1 MDGMFFLKRKRT
13 SDLCFKG
20 SRGWKQLFEIYH
32 WIYHHVS
39 HSQKVHFSRRPFQ
52 IFRIRRVIH
61 VVSSNHWMAGSG
73 WKVEIH
79 SNITSHNIVDVIHH
93 FRSENVQFPQTKNTH
108 PGIWNCCEVEFANFN
123 RWRWWSFVMLFF
135 LMGFIIMKDN
145 VGFCSKHSDF
155 FVGANL
161 GYVSEVLIVIST
173 MNSCKRNTI
182 SWDAPRRSSSRKWG
196 FIGIPGKKC
205 KNPSKIEWDLTNGP
219 LRKLLGLLDTQV

>member
-1 MDGMFFLKRKRT
+1 MHGWYVFFEKGKRT

-39 HSQKVHFSRRPFQ
+39 HPQKVHFSRRPFQ

-93 FRSENVQFPQTKNTH
+93 FRSENAKQKTH
-108 PGIWNCCEVEFANFN
+108 TQGSEIVKTVKSNLPISIVEGDGALWCFF
-123 RWRWWSFVMLFF
+123 SF
-135 LMGFIIMKDN
+135 MGFIIMKDN

-155 FVGANL
+155 
-161 GYVSEVLIVIST
+161 
-173 MNSCKRNTI
+173 
-182 SWDAPRRSSSRKWG
+182 
-196 FIGIPGKKC
+196 
-205 KNPSKIEWDLTNGP
+205 
-219 LRKLLGLLDTQV
+219 LLEQI